1 MRRGD
6 EQGNATLLVV
16 AAASIV
22 LTLALATGL
31 LAGYLVAFHRARHAA
46 DLAAVS
52 GAAGT
57 DRGEPGCPVAERIA
71 RTNGASQVTCEQ
83 VGDAVEF
90 VVSVEVRMP
99 VQPVIRGLPPDVPAR
114 ADAGRLQ

>member
-1 MRRGD
+1 MSGRD
-6 EQGNATLLVV
+6 ERGNATLLVV
-16 AAASIV
+16 AAASVV
-22 LTLALATGL
+22 LTLALATAV
-31 LAGYLVAFHRARHAA
+31 LAGYLVAFHRARHTA

-52 GAAGT
+52 GAAST
-57 DRGEPGCPVAERIA
+57 AQGEPGCSVAERVA
-71 RTNGASQVTCEQ
+71 RTNGASQVTCEE

-99 VQPVIRGLPPDVPAR
+99 VEPALGGLPPDVPAR